1 MKKKVV
7 FGVAGVLSLVMGT
20 SVFAADYSNGYMSRM
35 PLHHFKASAYM
46 DVSRKC
52 VRPASG
58 ICLAEKCDLGNC
70 NFIDGNWVQ
79 GCGNYVDEDQNGICD
94 NYTNSGYGG
103 AGSQASGSAG
113 AGNGGANN
121 YVASDYS
128 EPVYNEPVYSE
139 PVYNEP
145 VYNDTNNYVDPG
157 YGGACYN
164 GQGYGGYG
172 YGGGHHG
179 GGHGRGCH
187 R

>member
-20 SVFAADYSNGYMSRM
+20 SVFAADFSNGYMSRM
-35 PLHHFKASAYM
+35 PLHHFRTSSYT
-46 DVSRKC
+46 DVSRNC
-52 VRPASG
+52 IRPASG
-58 ICLAEKCDLGNC
+58 ICIAENCDLGNC
-70 NFIDGNWVQ
+70 NFVDGNWIGHCENYVTAVQ
-79 GCGNYVDEDQNGICD
+79 STGSAGSTGSAAGSTAAAGNNTAVSSGAGNYVD
-94 NYTNSGYGG
+94 S
-103 AGSQASGSAG
+103 S
-113 AGNGGANN
+113 
-121 YVASDYS
+121 YS
-128 EPVYNEPVYSE
+128 EPVYSEPVYSE

-172 YGGGHHG
+172 YQGGHHG